1 MASRRLT
8 IYLNDHRAGSIGA
21 LELARRSA
29 HSNRGTEL
37 GDFLDG
43 LVSELAEDKLVL
55 EDVMDQVGASADR
68 AKTAAAWTAEK
79 LGRPKLNDSLLS
91 YSPLSRLEELELL
104 VLAVS
109 GKLLLWQAL
118 EQRGG
123 LELASIDF
131 QTLAKRAQSQL
142 RRLKSRR
149 LEAVPDAL

>member
-8 IYLNDHRAGSIGA
+8 IYLNDHRAGSTAA

-29 HSNRGTEL
+29 RSNRGTAL
-37 GDFLDG
+37 GDFLEG
-43 LVSELAEDKLVL
+43 LVSELAEDKRAL
-55 EDVMDQVGASADR
+55 EDLMDQVGASADR

-79 LGRPKLNDSLLS
+79 LGRLKLNDSLVS

-118 EQRGG
+118 ERRGG
-123 LELASIDF
+123 HELASIDL
-131 QTLAKRAQSQL
+131 QTLAERAQSQL
-142 RRLKSRR
+142 RRLRSRR
-149 LEAVPDAL
+149 LEAVLDAL